1 MELTRPDVGVTPS
14 CLDGGMF
21 EIERIAEDLSRVV
34 AGMDPACLDGRDA
47 ARLTEVAAEG
57 EKLFGAAKA
66 LLARRAA
73 ETRAWARNSL
83 ATTPEQWLAKAS
95 GCTEGAAR
103 DVLATAQRLT
113 ELPAT
118 AEKLRGG
125 RGRRRSRGA
134 RANASRMTHT
144 VSTRWSPP

>member
-1 MELTRPDVGVTPS
+1 
-14 CLDGGMF
+14 MF
-21 EIERIAEDLSRVV
+21 EIEQIAEDPSRVV

-73 ETRAWARNSL
+73 ETRAWARNSR